1 MYKAGDKIIYA
12 SVGVATVERIE
23 TEGGRLMMTITPDGG
38 AYTIKVPAESDKVYM
53 RPVMTRVEAEALIDS
68 LPEVEPRDLADGTA
82 NRLAEQYEALLK
94 SHDRRDLVELTKI
107 AYRKKLQKE
116 SQHRKLGAV
125 DARFMKRGEDL
136 LFGELAAALGIER
149 EEVLPYITARLG
161 NRE

>member
-1 MYKAGDKIIYA
+1 M
-12 SVGVATVERIE
+12 
-23 TEGGRLMMTITPDGG
+23 
-38 AYTIKVPAESDKVYM
+38 
-53 RPVMTRVEAEALIDS
+53 
-68 LPEVEPRDLADGTA
+68 
-82 NRLAEQYEALLK
+82 
-94 SHDRRDLVELTKI
+94 ELTKI